1 MRRIAATLGFGQDVA
16 AFIGSG
22 EWVDLLRVFEGQ
34 LLTGSS
40 VGLKHVAPLGG
51 FAWEVEGPGGDVS
64 ILYHEAAVDS
74 DDCAAA
80 GVARQ

>member
-1 MRRIAATLGFGQDVA
+1 
-16 AFIGSG
+16 
-22 EWVDLLRVFEGQ
+22 
-34 LLTGSS
+34 
-40 VGLKHVAPLGG
+40 VAPLGG